1 MWQYIF
7 LTIEILNIIA
17 ITYILLDVFLENR
30 PVSHLLSW
38 VFVFLLIPLLGIVV
52 FILIGRNIRKRRIY
66 RKKEQADYHYMQKER
81 GESPSA
87 TRDLINHSPYI
98 SKLNQLLFSN
108 NKSFL
113 SEGNTTGILNN
124 GEETFTAI
132 FEALEKA
139 THHIHIEYYI
149 INEGT
154 VASQLAEIL
163 IRKVNEG
170 VKVRLIY
177 DDFGS
182 WGLRN
187 QFLKNLSA
195 HGVEL
200 NAFMP
205 VRLHHLATRINYRN
219 HRKIVVIDG
228 HTGFIGGLNIDDKYI
243 SGDPDLGFWR
253 DIHFK
258 ICGPAVEGL
267 QHIFLNDWHFTSA
280 KRVCGKEYFP
290 EFRGNGS
297 SLLHVVS
304 SGPDSDWESIMQVY
318 FYLIANARKSIC
330 ITSPYFF
337 PNESILTAFT
347 TASLSGTS
355 VKIILPYRSDSR
367 LATWGSR
374 SYFQQLLEANIDIY
388 LYNKGFT
395 HSKLLIIDDEVA
407 SAGTAN
413 MDIRSFSQN
422 FEANII
428 IYDKAVVARLKDD
441 FENDLKSCIKIDYDV
456 FRERPVRQ
464 KIAESAAR
472 LFSPLM

>member
-1 MWQYIF
+1 MWQYIL

-17 ITYILLDVFLENR
+17 VAYILLDVFLENR

-38 VFVFLLIPLLGIVV
+38 VFVFLVIPLLGIVI
-52 FILIGRNIRKRRIY
+52 FILVGRNIRKRKIY
-66 RKKEQADYHYMQKER
+66 RKKEKADSRFMQKGREAASLADEAELQ
-81 GESPSA
+81 GN
-87 TRDLINHSPYI
+87 NHI
-98 SKLNQLLFSN
+98 KKLNQLLISN

-113 SEGNTTGILNN
+113 SDQNSTEILNN
-124 GEETFTAI
+124 GEETFNSI
-132 FEALEKA
+132 FECLEKA
-139 THHIHIEYYI
+139 SHHIHLEYYI
-149 INEGT
+149 INEGKI
-154 VASQLAEIL
+154 ASQLADIL
-163 IRKVNEG
+163 IRKVSEG

-187 QFLKNLSA
+187 KFLKKLSES
-195 HGVEL
+195 GVEL
-200 NAFMP
+200 HAFMP
-205 VRLHHLATRINYRN
+205 VRLHHFATRINYRN
-219 HRKIVVIDG
+219 HRKIIVIDG

-258 ICGPAVEGL
+258 VSGPAVGGL
-267 QHIFLNDWHFTSA
+267 QHIFLNDWHFTSGE
-280 KRVCGKEYFP
+280 RICGKEYFP
-290 EFRGNGS
+290 DGIQGGS

-318 FYLIANARKSIC
+318 FYLITNAQKSIC

-355 VKIILPYRSDSR
+355 IRLILPYRSDSR
-367 LATWGSR
+367 MATWGSR
-374 SYFQQLLEANIDIY
+374 SYFQQLLEANIEIY

-395 HSKLLIIDDEVA
+395 HSKLLIIDDEIA

-428 IYDKAVVARLKDD
+428 IYDKSIVRKLKDD
-441 FENDLKSCIKIDYDV
+441 FENDIKDCVKVDYET
-456 FRERPVRQ
+456 FAERPVKQ